1 MINFAKY
8 GLTVHKQHQGKGGGG
23 GSDCSKS
30 KFAESLINKSSNS
43 SSHLSVSV
51 CLLLDACM

>member
-1 MINFAKY
+1 MDSLYISSIRER
-8 GLTVHKQHQGKGGGG
+8 GGGG

-43 SSHLSVSV
+43 SSRLSVNV